1 MRPTLLV
8 HGIWDTGAK
17 LDRLRRG
24 LGDRGIA
31 PVSCLDLVPNDGSAP
46 ISLLAESVEKAA
58 RALATEHGERI
69 DLVGFSMGAL
79 VSRYFVQRLS
89 GKSLVR
95 RFVSVSGPH
104 AGTTL
109 ARVVPDRLHRTEMLG
124 VRDMRPKSELLTDLE
139 EDADPFGPVEVHV
152 LYTPFDLMILPAKS
166 SRLRGAASETEVPV
180 PLHRLMISHPR
191 AIGAIADRLLR

>member
-24 LGDRGIA
+24 LSARGIA
-31 PVSCLDLVPNDGSAP
+31 PVSCLDLKPNDGSAR
-46 ISLLAESVEKAA
+46 ISVLAESVENAA
-58 RALATEHGERI
+58 RALVEEHGERI

-89 GKSLVR
+89 GKALVR

-104 AGTTL
+104 HGTYSAL
-109 ARVVPDRLHRTEMLG
+109 LMPDRWRTDMHG
-124 VRDMRPKSELLTDLE
+124 VLDMRPESALLRDLA
-139 EDADPFGPVEVHV
+139 EDPDPFGPVEVHV
-152 LYTPFDLMILPAKS
+152 LYTPFDLMILPPKS
-166 SRLRGAASETEVPV
+166 SRLRGAKSETEVPV
-180 PLHRLMISHPR
+180 VLHRLMITHPR
-191 AIGAIADRLLR
+191 AIAAIADRLV